1 MSTET
6 NHGDTK
12 MTTRR
17 TNKPTALD
25 TFIDL
30 KILIDTRLA
39 RLQELS
45 DENFGVDPERV
56 TWGHVGDL
64 QHHAEQLKRITDAAF
79 KEGEYAE

>member
-1 MSTET
+1 MTARR
-6 NHGDTK
+6 TK
-12 MTTRR
+12 TP

-45 DENFGVDPERV
+45 DEHFGVNPESV
-56 TWGHVGDL
+56 HWGHVGDL
-64 QHHAEQLKRITDAAF
+64 QHYAKKLKELTDCAF